1 MKVPAHENIF
11 NENICNIHIYGYG
24 LLRLSRGQ
32 ALQLHLENIEPLLKD
47 ALDLDDKE
55 EDDHK
60 EVDKE
65 KYDDELEE
73 IQPTLLQNGV
83 LPMLYTLWLR
93 LMVTRFDATEIVVQ
107 ATDKLKV
114 ETVFVTILVSPEP
127 DQTLLP

>member
-1 MKVPAHENIF
+1 M
-11 NENICNIHIYGYG
+11 
-24 LLRLSRGQ
+24 
-32 ALQLHLENIEPLLKD
+32 ENIEPLLKD

-93 LMVTRFDATEIVVQ
+93 LMVTHFDATEIVVQ

-114 ETVFVTILVSPEP
+114 ETVFVTILVAPEP